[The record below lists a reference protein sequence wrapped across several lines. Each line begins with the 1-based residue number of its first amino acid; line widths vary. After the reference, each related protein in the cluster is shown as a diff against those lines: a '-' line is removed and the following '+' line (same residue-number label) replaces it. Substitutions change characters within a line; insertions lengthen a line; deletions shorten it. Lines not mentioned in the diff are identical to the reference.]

1 MSMSTNKAPQKAIN
15 PLELKL
21 QVVVSFPDTGAGNWI
36 QVLCK
41 GSKHF

>member
-1 MSMSTNKAPQKAIN
+1 MSTNNPPPKAIN

-21 QVVVSFPDTGAGNWI
+21 QVVVTFPDMGAGNWI